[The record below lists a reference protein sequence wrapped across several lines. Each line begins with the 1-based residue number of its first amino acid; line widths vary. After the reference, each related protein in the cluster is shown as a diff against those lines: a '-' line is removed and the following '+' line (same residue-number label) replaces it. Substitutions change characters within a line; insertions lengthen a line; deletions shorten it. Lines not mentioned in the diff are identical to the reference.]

1 MWGCDTRTI
10 CGCGQLT
17 TGGKAVGHETLEE
30 DGFEIGPGQID
41 RGGVSCWSRAD
52 DDLGKNDQ
60 KSWVEDLGGKAY
72 DSGVHLRAP
81 LMYSGD
87 GGHPMIKFQR

>member
-1 MWGCDTRTI
+1 VWGGDTRTI
-10 CGCGQLT
+10 GSGGQLT
-17 TGGKAVGHETLEE
+17 TGGKAVGHETFEE
-30 DGFEIGPGQID
+30 DGLEIGPGQID

-60 KSWVEDLGGKAY
+60 KLRVEDLGGKAY

-81 LMYSGD
+81 LVYSGYW
-87 GGHPMIKFQR
+87 GHPMIRFQR